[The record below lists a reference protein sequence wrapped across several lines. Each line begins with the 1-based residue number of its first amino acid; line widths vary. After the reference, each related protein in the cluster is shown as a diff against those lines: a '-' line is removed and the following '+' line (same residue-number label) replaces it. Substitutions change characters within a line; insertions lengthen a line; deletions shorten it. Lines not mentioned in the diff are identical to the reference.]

1 MLLNSRYQ
9 VIRTL
14 ASGGFGETFLAED
27 TQMPSNRHCVIK
39 LLKPIQNNPQIYQL
53 VQERFQREAAIL
65 EDLGGQSN
73 QIPALYAYFQSNGQF
88 YLVQE
93 FIEGETLTARVSKQG
108 IVGESAVRQIL
119 ISLLQVLEYVHSK
132 RIIHRDIKP
141 DNIILR
147 HRDGLPVL
155 IDFGAVREAMGTVVN
170 SQGNPTSSIV
180 IGTPGYMPSEQAMG
194 RPIYS
199 SDLYSL
205 GITGIYLLTGCQP
218 QELETDSRTGEILWH
233 GKALNVS
240 PTFKAVLDKAIA
252 YHPRD
257 RFATAK
263 EMLDGLLNGVVVT
276 ASGFGSVQ
284 VPATVLSTVPVADLS
299 NNQGRGYK
307 GIILGSLITGGLI
320 GGSAIA
326 GIIMT
331 RFSQPAAQPSTVNQT
346 NSAKETLTT
355 SLSPQTSVVPKAP
368 KTEDTYQSS
377 QNTTISPAPLPQSAN
392 YFYFV
397 ADSAYPNKATAQKQ
411 VSILQTQGYSQA
423 GAFWIPDYPNLSGK
437 QLFEVYVAK
446 FDNSNSCVEFLKNYG
461 QVNSEAYCAKASLD
475 ANTSPE
481 RLFYKQISPVKQGTN
496 NGSANTLST
505 SQPSPESE
513 VLNYYNDVNSHRYQS
528 AWDRLPIELQE
539 NRNVHPNGYAS
550 FTSWWETVESVD
562 VKQVSI
568 IEKNANNAKVNANLA
583 YNMKKGNNKPL
594 SLTYNL
600 FWDSLVQQWKLVKVK
615 VN

>member
-1 MLLNSRYQ
+1 MLLNNRYQ

-65 EDLGGQSN
+65 EDLGGESN

-108 IVGESAVRQIL
+108 IVSESAVRQIL
-119 ISLLQVLEYVHSK
+119 TSLLQVLEYVHSK

-155 IDFGAVREAMGTVVN
+155 IDFGAVRETMGTVVN

-180 IGTPGYMPSEQAMG
+180 IGTPGYMPSEQAIG

-233 GKALNVS
+233 RKALNVS
-240 PTFKAVLDKAIA
+240 PTLKAVLDKAIA
-252 YHPRD
+252 YHPRE

-276 ASGFGSVQ
+276 GSGLGSVQ
-284 VPATVLSTVPVADLS
+284 VPTTVPSTVPVANLP

-307 GIILGSLITGGLI
+307 GIILSSLITGGLI

-326 GIIMT
+326 GIIIT
-331 RFSQPAAQPSTVNQT
+331 RFSQPVVQPSTVNQA
-346 NSAKETLTT
+346 SAKETSTVPLP
-355 SLSPQTSVVPKAP
+355 PQTSVVAKTP
-368 KTEDTYQSS
+368 KTQDTSESS
-377 QNTTISPAPLPQSAN
+377 RSTTISPAPLPKSAN
-392 YFYFV
+392 DFYFV

-411 VSILQTQGYSQA
+411 VSTLQAQGYSQA

-446 FDNSNSCVEFLKNYG
+446 FNNSNSCGEFLKNYG
-461 QVNSEAYCAKASLD
+461 QVNSEAYCAKASLN

-496 NGSANTLST
+496 NGSANTLNT

-528 AWDRLPIELQE
+528 AWDRLPIKLQE
-539 NRNVHPNGYAS
+539 NKNIHPNGYAS
-550 FTSWWETVESVD
+550 FTSWWQTVESVD

-568 IEKNANNAKVNANLA
+568 IEKNVNNAKVYANLEDVL
-583 YNMKKGNNKPL
+583 KVKHR
-594 SLTYNL
+594 YNL
-600 FWDSLVQQWKLVKVK
+600 SF
-615 VN
+615 